1 MEKVDLLERDVKKM
15 FFKYLIPSV
24 GGMLGVSFY
33 VLGDTMIVGRGI
45 GSVGLAALN
54 ISIPMINVFNGL
66 GLLFGIGAST
76 AISISRG
83 RGEERQVNNIF
94 TISIILSII
103 LGLVLTTI
111 RIFFLDELCMI
122 LGASSDTFQMSRDYL
137 GVIMS
142 FSVLF
147 LLNYTMTVL
156 VRNDGDPNL
165 AMWGML
171 TGSIVNVVLDY
182 VFIFIFN
189 WGMWGAALATSIS
202 PIVGLLILSVHFIK
216 KKNHMTFGK
225 IKIRYSILKRILSN
239 GFASFIVELSAGI
252 VIFIFNRV
260 IIDIMGDLG
269 VSAYSIIA
277 NLSLIATAIFTGVGQ
292 AIQPIVS
299 VNFGALKME
308 RVYEAG
314 KLAIFTS
321 LALGIVF
328 YISGLLFPEQLVK
341 IFSKGDKA
349 LLDITVVG
357 IKIYFTSFI
366 LMGVN
371 IVMTTYLQ
379 SKEYSKV
386 SMYISLFRGV
396 VFTMVLLLILSRSFG
411 IIGVWMTLPIAEL
424 MTLVLSVIIFKNS
437 RKIIAYS
444 LNIKKTED

>member
-216 KKNHMTFGK
+216 KKNHMTFVK

-260 IIDIMGDLG
+260 IIDITGDLG

-277 NLSLIATAIFTGVGQ
+277 NLSLIAAAIFTGVGQ

-424 MTLVLSVIIFKNS
+424 MTLVLSVILFKNS
-437 RKIIAYS
+437 RKLIAYS

>member
-216 KKNHMTFGK
+216 KKNHMTFVK

-260 IIDIMGDLG
+260 IIDITGDLG

-277 NLSLIATAIFTGVGQ
+277 NLSLIAAAIFTGVGQ

-411 IIGVWMTLPIAEL
+411 MIGVWMTLPIAEL
-424 MTLVLSVIIFKNS
+424 MTLVLSVILFKNS

>member
-171 TGSIVNVVLDY
+171 TGNIVNVVLDY

-424 MTLVLSVIIFKNS
+424 MTLVLSVILFKNS
-437 RKIIAYS
+437 RKLIAYS
-444 LNIKKTED
+444 LNIKKT

>member
-411 IIGVWMTLPIAEL
+411 MIGVWMTLPIAEL
-424 MTLVLSVIIFKNS
+424 MTLVLSVILFKNS
-437 RKIIAYS
+437 RKLIAYS

>member
-411 IIGVWMTLPIAEL
+411 MIGVWMTLPIAEL
-424 MTLVLSVIIFKNS
+424 MTLVLSVILFKKS

>member
-411 IIGVWMTLPIAEL
+411 MIGVWMTLPIAEL
-424 MTLVLSVIIFKNS
+424 MTLVLSVILFKNS

>member
-424 MTLVLSVIIFKNS
+424 MTLVLSVILFKKS

>member
-424 MTLVLSVIIFKNS
+424 MTLVLSVILFKNS
-437 RKIIAYS
+437 RKLIAYS